1 MTCYEY
7 FPILYSEVTRQEMI
21 DFVAEFRKTAWC
33 QMHIEGNFYQKEA
46 EKLFDLSMKKLKSKL
61 KNRFS
66 REFQYRG
73 REIKFSNPLY
83 SEGQKLS
90 RWWFF
95 KI

>member
-1 MTCYEY
+1 
-7 FPILYSEVTRQEMI
+7 
-21 DFVAEFRKTAWC
+21 
-33 QMHIEGNFYQKEA
+33 MHIEGNFYQKEA

-73 REIKFSNPLY
+73 RDMSSSDPLY
-83 SEGQKLS
+83 SEVQKLS
-90 RWWFF
+90 RWWIF